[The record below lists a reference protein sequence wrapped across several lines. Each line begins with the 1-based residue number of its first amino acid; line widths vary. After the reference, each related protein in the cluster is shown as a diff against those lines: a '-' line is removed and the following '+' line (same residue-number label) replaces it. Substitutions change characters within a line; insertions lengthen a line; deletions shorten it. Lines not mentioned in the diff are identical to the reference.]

1 MSNEHEER
9 EYNTMIEDMNLDNL
23 TYCDSKCDE
32 IDCKRHIIY
41 MPEGENVLVANLRGS
56 KYCYATWLAKCC
68 AIFASCQ

>member
-1 MSNEHEER
+1 MS
-9 EYNTMIEDMNLDNL
+9 DL

-68 AIFASCQ
+68 AIIASYQ